1 MSIVQS
7 AGGSNQHNAAG
18 IVRPIYS
25 AVVSTVVLV
34 RVRVPVSALLVQTGY
49 SLGTIF
55 AIYFL
60 SPDYHFFATERE
72 AATGRFRR
80 AHASIR
86 EHAESIRIQR
96 RRAIRAATRRRPDGA
111 DIRNLAPAIQ
121 AEHVRGNFL
130 DRCAWLQSR

>member
-60 SPDYHFFATERE
+60 SPDYHFFA
-72 AATGRFRR
+72 
-80 AHASIR
+80 SKIVIL
-86 EHAESIRIQR
+86 SRI
-96 RRAIRAATRRRPDGA
+96 ACCP
-111 DIRNLAPAIQ
+111 
-121 AEHVRGNFL
+121 
-130 DRCAWLQSR
+130 SR

>member
-60 SPDYHFFATERE
+60 SPDSRE

-80 AHASIR
+80 AHASVR
-86 EHAESIRIQR
+86 EHAESIAFSGGGLFEQR
-96 RRAIRAATRRRPDGA
+96 HADALMEPTFAISRRQFRQ
-111 DIRNLAPAIQ
+111 NM
-121 AEHVRGNFL
+121 
-130 DRCAWLQSR
+130 

>member
-60 SPDYHFFATERE
+60 SPDYNFFATERE
-72 AATGRFRR
+72 KSPLTD
-80 AHASIR
+80 
-86 EHAESIRIQR
+86 AELGPLLSSVPQ
-96 RRAIRAATRRRPDGA
+96 
-111 DIRNLAPAIQ
+111 
-121 AEHVRGNFL
+121 
-130 DRCAWLQSR
+130 

>member
-49 SLGTIF
+49 SLGTMA

-60 SPDYHFFATERE
+60 SPDYHFFQWSEKLQLGAFAER
-72 AATGRFRR
+72 TLG
-80 AHASIR
+80 S
-86 EHAESIRIQR
+86 ESM
-96 RRAIRAATRRRPDGA
+96 
-111 DIRNLAPAIQ
+111 
-121 AEHVRGNFL
+121 
-130 DRCAWLQSR
+130 QSRSHSAAAGYSSSDTPTP

>member
-7 AGGSNQHNAAG
+7 AGGSNQHNATG

-60 SPDYHFFATERE
+60 SPDYHFFATSRE

-86 EHAESIRIQR
+86 EHAESIAFSGGGLFEQR
-96 RRAIRAATRRRPDGA
+96 HADALMEPTFAISRRQFRQ
-111 DIRNLAPAIQ
+111 NM
-121 AEHVRGNFL
+121 
-130 DRCAWLQSR
+130 